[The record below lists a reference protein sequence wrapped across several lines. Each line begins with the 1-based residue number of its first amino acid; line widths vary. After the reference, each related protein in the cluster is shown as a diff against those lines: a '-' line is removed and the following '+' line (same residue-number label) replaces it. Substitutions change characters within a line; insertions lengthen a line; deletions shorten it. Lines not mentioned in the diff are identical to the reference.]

1 MIPAQLYTTVYYCL
15 VTILT
20 IGLSLNYSNYDN
32 SRLKTDCSKP
42 TVAAFFVM
50 LMFAL
55 FIGFRPI
62 SGVFVDMMNYYT
74 FYYFKWG
81 HSFVFNKNTNNLL
94 FDNLLGWLA
103 ANRYDIRLFFV
114 TIALIYFGGM
124 FIAMRKMFPKDC
136 LYALV
141 IYLGAFSTF
150 TFGTNGIKAGAA
162 ASMFLCTLAYMHDKK
177 YLLLLAVIT
186 FGFHHSMVLPLGA
199 LAISFF
205 YRNTRVYLYVWLFC
219 ILLSALHVTAFQ
231 EIFNSMADEQGQN
244 YLSQVDGE
252 ASHGFRPDF
261 IFYSSF
267 PVLVGY
273 YAMFRHNYRS
283 KTYTTLFNTYL
294 ITNSIWMLCMY
305 ASFTNRIAYLSW
317 QILPIVMIYPF
328 FDKEFVNR
336 QYHKLNIV
344 AWWHLGFTLAMEV
357 IYYGI
362 IKIR

>member
-1 MIPAQLYTTVYYCL
+1 MIPAQLYSTVYYFI

-20 IGLSLNYSNYDN
+20 IGLSLNYANYDN
-32 SRLKTDCSKP
+32 SRLRSDIKRP
-42 TVAAFFVM
+42 TVGAFIVM
-50 LMFAL
+50 LTFAL

-62 SGVFVDMMNYYT
+62 SGVFIDMMNYHM
-74 FYYFKWG
+74 FYNFRCG
-81 HSFVFNKNTNNLL
+81 QPFVFDSDTDNLL
-94 FDNLLGWLA
+94 FDNLLSYLA
-103 ANRYDIRLFFV
+103 ANGYDIRIFFV

-136 LYALV
+136 LYAFV

-150 TFGTNGIKAGAA
+150 SFGTNGIKAGAA
-162 ASMFLCTLAYMHDKK
+162 ASMFLCTLAYMHNKK
-177 YLLLLAVIT
+177 YLLLLAAIT

-205 YRNTRVYLYVWLFC
+205 YRNTRVYLYVWLCC

-267 PVLVGY
+267 PILVGY
-273 YAMFRHNYRS
+273 YAMFKHNYRS

-294 ITNSIWMLCMY
+294 ITNSVWMLCMY

-328 FDKEFVNR
+328 FDKEFVNM
-336 QYHKLNIV
+336 QYRKLNIV
-344 AWWHLGFTLAMEV
+344 AWWHLGFTLAMQV
-357 IYYGI
+357 IYYGL
-362 IKIR
+362 IKVR